1 MSLSPHTM
9 TRAKRVCFTHLGLP
23 TTESIALERGKT
35 RGDIAAL
42 CAICSQLVAPQHG
55 RVWGRWTFDRLAE
68 FCAKCS
74 ISQQTAGRQFQTCS
88 ACMGE
93 RYCVSLSISHVHD
106 DNLLMKFPSSPQ
118 GQECQKQDWPRHKAR
133 VSEDPRQVRYSE
145 S

>member
-93 RYCVSLSISHVHD
+93 RYCVSMSISCLHD
-106 DNLLMKFPSSPQ
+106 DNLMNVPIVSTGQRMSERRLATSQ
-118 GQECQKQDWPRHKAR
+118 G
-133 VSEDPRQVRYSE
+133 PRQSRFTISALFE
-145 S
+145 